1 MGLIKKILSNTSK
14 KQLFI
19 LNIIVICGFFEVVL
33 SDTYSKNYSYIKKIV
48 DCSGNIQLKKCQNI
62 ISYIQSI
69 QLREYGKGNYRC
81 QTSLLGA
88 QTELIKKIYFDER
101 ESNLKNI
108 SIPFVIKNCKL

>member
-1 MGLIKKILSNTSK
+1 MGLIKKTLSNTSK
-14 KQLFI
+14 KKLFFLI
-19 LNIIVICGFFEVVL
+19 IIVLCGFSEVVL
-33 SDTYSKNYSYIKKIV
+33 SDSYSQNYSFIKKII

-69 QLREYGKGNYRC
+69 QLREYAKGNYRC

-101 ESNLKNI
+101 ETNLRNI
-108 SIPFVIKNCKL
+108 SIPAVIKNCKL